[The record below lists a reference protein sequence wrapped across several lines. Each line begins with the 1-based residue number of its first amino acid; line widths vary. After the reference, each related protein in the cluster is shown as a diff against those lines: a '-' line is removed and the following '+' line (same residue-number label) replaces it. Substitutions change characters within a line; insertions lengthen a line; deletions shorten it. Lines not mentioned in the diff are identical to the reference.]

1 MARTTKLDPI
11 LDEGPTVTI
20 AGTDYQIRRL
30 GFRDVF
36 KVARVLGRGISI
48 LGDQGS
54 NLTPGQAIQVIV
66 ASMSANETEVLDLAA
81 SILGVSRADLDDTER
96 FPMDAIVDVAAALA
110 EHQDLRAFL
119 AKVQALMTRLPE
131 MQAAAQTASVTD

>member
-1 MARTTKLDPI
+1 MTKVSKLDPI
-11 LDEGPTVTI
+11 LDEGPSVTI

-36 KVARVLGRGISI
+36 KVARVLGRGIAI
-48 LGDQGS
+48 LGDQAS

-66 ASMSANETEVLDLAA
+66 ASMSSNEDEVLDLAA
-81 SILGVSRADLDDTER
+81 SILGVTRKDLDDTDR
-96 FPMDAIVDVAAALA
+96 FPMDALVDVASALA

-119 AKVQALMTRLPE
+119 AKVQALMERLPE
-131 MQAAAQTASVTD
+131 MQQQAETTTA